1 MPTLYMRG
9 QGLPQFDLYKEVQ
22 TPTSD
27 ADFKLKSESIGQIT
41 NSELLRGQL
50 IELAKTRQENTT
62 ALEELENRRLLT
74 IFQQQKNSTQRA
86 KNSAEL
92 QKTNL
97 ELLAIDELMVRAGI
111 QSTKTQGLNLEL
123 GYEQKALDQTRQRL
137 QLMLEKTQLTLQ
149 QSQQENNDSL
159 ALLSKKFSHV
169 TIDVPSFRIA

>member
-1 MPTLYMRG
+1 MPTLFMKG
-9 QGLPQFDLYKEVQ
+9 QNLPQFNLYQEVQ

-27 ADFKLKSESIGQIT
+27 AEFKLKSESIGQIT

-50 IELAKTRQENTT
+50 IELAKTRQENVT

-97 ELLAIDELMVRAGI
+97 ELLAIDELMVRAGL
-111 QSTKTQGLNLEL
+111 QSLKTQGLNLEL
-123 GYEQKALDQTRQRL
+123 GYEKKALAQTKQRL
-137 QLMLEKTQLTLQ
+137 ELSLEKTQLALQ

-159 ALLSKKFSHV
+159 ALLSKKFSHAV
-169 TIDVPSFRIA
+169 IDVPAIQIA